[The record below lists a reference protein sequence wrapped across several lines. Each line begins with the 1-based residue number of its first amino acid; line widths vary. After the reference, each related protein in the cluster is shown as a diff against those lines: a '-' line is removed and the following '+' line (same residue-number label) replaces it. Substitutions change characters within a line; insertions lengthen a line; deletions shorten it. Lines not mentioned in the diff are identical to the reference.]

1 MNLMLLKAKV
11 GVTTKLLWVMLK
23 KYVKSPFSRL
33 TLVSVSAV
41 IVLNMLF
48 GNPVPVLFALVILL
62 CDFRAVMA
70 LIALQNTLEI
80 DCEVYSKAIDKVFDE
95 EGH

>member
-1 MNLMLLKAKV
+1 MNLMLLKAKA
-11 GVTTKLLWVMLK
+11 GVAARKLWAMLK

-48 GNPVPVLFALVILL
+48 GNPVPVLFALAILL

-80 DCEVYSKAIDKVFDE
+80 DCEVYGKAIDMIFE
-95 EGH
+95 ED

>member
-11 GVTTKLLWVMLK
+11 GVATKLLWVMLK

-48 GNPVPVLFALVILL
+48 GNPVPVLFVLVILL

-80 DCEVYSKAIDKVFDE
+80 DCEVYSNAIDKVFDE

>member
-1 MNLMLLKAKV
+1 MNLMLLKAKA
-11 GVTTKLLWVMLK
+11 GVATKLLWVMLK

-33 TLVSVSAV
+33 TLVSMSAV

-48 GNPVPVLFALVILL
+48 GNPVPVLFALAILL

-80 DCEVYSKAIDKVFDE
+80 DCEVYGKAIDMIFDE
-95 EGH
+95 D